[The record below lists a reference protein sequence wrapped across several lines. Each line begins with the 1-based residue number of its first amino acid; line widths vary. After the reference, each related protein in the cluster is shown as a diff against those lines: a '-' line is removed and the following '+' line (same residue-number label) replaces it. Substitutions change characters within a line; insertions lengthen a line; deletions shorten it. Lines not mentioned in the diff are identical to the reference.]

1 VDFGDRE
8 MCLQNPHIK
17 PLFMKT
23 IKMLFVMIMV
33 IVACSSC
40 ADENLRPSVGVGV
53 GIGTDPVT
61 GQTGVRL
68 SVSIGYPG
76 YPALYESP
84 RYGNYYAMPYPNQTS
99 VAYILSRPVNQT
111 AIPVFDAKGTEIG
124 IVNCVTGDWRE
135 CHRLFE
141 YIRGWDY
148 SRPFV
153 VLIHWTAVGEGNIV
167 G

>member
-40 ADENLRPSVGVGV
+40 ADENLRPSIGV
-53 GIGTDPVT
+53 GIGTDPMT
-61 GQTGVRL
+61 GQLRVQL
-68 SVSIGYPG
+68 SVSVGYPG
-76 YPALYESP
+76 YPPLYNSP
-84 RYGNYYAMPYPNQTS
+84 MYGTYYAMPYPNQTS

-111 AIPVFDAKGTEIG
+111 AIPVFDAQGRQIG

-135 CHRLFE
+135 CNRLFE
-141 YIRGWDY
+141 YIRGWNY
-148 SRPFV
+148 SQPFA
-153 VLIHWTAVGEGNIV
+153 VLVQWTALNEGNIV